1 MEGGIKLIKSGGYL
15 MKQRAFIQL
24 YVLTF
29 IEEGRPYGIQMLEQ
43 LRERFRDEGYKPNHA
58 EIYRALHELVDSG
71 VIKASKKK
79 LMEDSYQEITI
90 YHIRDAQKAKQVKG
104 ELIEEVERS
113 MDILR
118 KTIIDVRD

>member
-43 LRERFRDEGYKPNHA
+43 LRERF
-58 EIYRALHELVDSG
+58 
-71 VIKASKKK
+71 
-79 LMEDSYQEITI
+79 
-90 YHIRDAQKAKQVKG
+90 
-104 ELIEEVERS
+104 
-113 MDILR
+113 
-118 KTIIDVRD
+118 

>member
-1 MEGGIKLIKSGGYL
+1 
-15 MKQRAFIQL
+15 
-24 YVLTF
+24 
-29 IEEGRPYGIQMLEQ
+29 
-43 LRERFRDEGYKPNHA
+43 
-58 EIYRALHELVDSG
+58 
-71 VIKASKKK
+71 
-79 LMEDSYQEITI
+79 MEDSYQEITI